1 MTVNKVLK
9 RSWRGWMAL
18 WVLALLTACASGPKL
33 VSHAFS
39 FNGLN
44 DKWAESV
51 DLLAYA
57 YGDGYHMV
65 RNDVAAPR
73 SSVYAGMSALPPGTL
88 VNGPMPLGDFLFVR
102 WRLKASDEVLE
113 QRVDLRDRLPKDMHD
128 HELTFVIDGRQLY
141 VYVVTPATQT
151 PWGETATH
159 RTWNSKYHVTYEIY
173 PSIEKQKGQ

>member
-57 YGDGYHMV
+57 YGDGYHKV
-65 RNDVAAPR
+65 RDDLSDPR
-73 SSVYAGMSALPPGTL
+73 ASLFVGKPSLPGNS
-88 VNGPMPLGDFLFVR
+88 VNGPMPLGEFLYAK
-102 WRLKASDEVLE
+102 WRLKTSGEVRE
-113 QRVDLRDRLPKDMHD
+113 QRVDLRGRLPQDMTD

-141 VYVVTPATQT
+141 VYVVTPVPQK
-151 PWGETATH
+151 PWGKEPTH
-159 RTWNSKYHVTYEIY
+159 RTSKSAFRVTREIY
-173 PSIEKQKGQ
+173 PTIETAGGR

>member
-65 RNDVAAPR
+65 REDLAKP
-73 SSVYAGMSALPPGTL
+73 STSLYAGKSSLPSGNS
-88 VNGPMPLGDFLFVR
+88 VNGFH
-102 WRLKASDEVLE
+102 K
-113 QRVDLRDRLPKDMHD
+113 
-128 HELTFVIDGRQLY
+128 ELWQV
-141 VYVVTPATQT
+141 
-151 PWGETATH
+151 
-159 RTWNSKYHVTYEIY
+159 
-173 PSIEKQKGQ
+173 